1 MFHARSRR
9 HPKLGTTA
17 IAAALL
23 IVAGCSTTLDQ
34 RGNLPDEAKL
44 ELIRPGVTS
53 RETVS
58 QLLGTPSSVSTF
70 DDKTWYYISRRTE
83 QFAFF
88 KPELLDQQ
96 VVAVTFD
103 ENGVVQDVTRRGM
116 ADRREVSMVARVTPT
131 PGRELGLLEQL
142 VGNLG
147 RFNAVD
153 SRGRSTDNRG
163 TPP

>member
-9 HPKLGTTA
+9 SPMLGTA
-17 IAAALL
+17 AVAAALL
-23 IVAGCSTTLDQ
+23 LAGCSTTVDQ

-53 RETVS
+53 KDTVS

-70 DDKTWYYISRRTE
+70 DNKTWYYISDRTE

-88 KPELLDQQ
+88 KPKLIDQQ
-96 VVAVTFD
+96 VVAVSFD
-103 ENGVVQDVTRRGM
+103 ENGVVQDVTHRGM
-116 ADRREVSMVARVTPT
+116 EDRREVSMSTRVTPT
-131 PGRELGLLEQL
+131 PGRELGLMEQL

-147 RFNAVD
+147 RFNAGD
-153 SRGRSTDNRG
+153 SNNRSTDNRG
-163 TPP
+163 PPP

>member
-9 HPKLGTTA
+9 SPMLGTA
-17 IAAALL
+17 AVAAALL
-23 IVAGCSTTLDQ
+23 LAGCSTTVDQ

-53 RETVS
+53 KDTVS

-70 DDKTWYYISRRTE
+70 DSKTWYYISDRTE

-88 KPELLDQQ
+88 KPKLLDQQ
-96 VVAVTFD
+96 VVAVSFD
-103 ENGVVQDVTRRGM
+103 ENGVVQDVTHRGM
-116 ADRREVSMVARVTPT
+116 EDRREVSMSTRVTPT
-131 PGRELGLLEQL
+131 PGRELGLMEQL

-147 RFNAVD
+147 RFNAGD
-153 SRGRSTDNRG
+153 SNNRSTDNRG
-163 TPP
+163 PPP